1 MKRHLVTL
9 ALGAVAAGGVA
20 AIAVGPAL
28 AAQAATPAPQA
39 TAPATTSKAADRA
52 ERGGGSGETALAADV
67 AAGVKAAA
75 LAAVPGGT
83 VDRTSSEND
92 GVTGAVY
99 EAHVTKADGSR
110 VKLQFDSAYA
120 VVNTETEPAGG
131 DHGHGRGAG
140 PGHGRGGS
148 GEAALATDVAAKVK
162 AAALAAVP
170 GGTVERTSAEKDGP
184 TGAVYEA
191 HVTKADG
198 THVEVLL
205 NSTFGVVTTRTR

>member
-99 EAHVTKADGSR
+99 EAHVTKADG
-110 VKLQFDSAYA
+110 
-120 VVNTETEPAGG
+120 
-131 DHGHGRGAG
+131 
-140 PGHGRGGS
+140 
-148 GEAALATDVAAKVK
+148 
-162 AAALAAVP
+162 
-170 GGTVERTSAEKDGP
+170 
-184 TGAVYEA
+184 
-191 HVTKADG
+191 